1 LLENVRRNQRGN
13 VTCLNVALSDRDGTV
28 RLTDAPESSLNR
40 VVESKDE
47 TCRSVTVPCLRMSAV
62 CRELGVE
69 PDFVKIDVE
78 GHERAVL
85 EGLGNAAAA
94 CKAIL

>member
-1 LLENVRRNQRGN
+1 M
-13 VTCLNVALSDRDGTV
+13 
-28 RLTDAPESSLNR
+28 NR

-85 EGLGNAAAA
+85 EGLGNAAHSQGDLATARFVTEKGNGLRNGDLIKLEQEEDEEPPPAA
-94 CKAIL
+94 EKKD